1 MFDELKKKLIAMK
14 NKKIAVIGA
23 GNMGGALMAGW
34 IRSGEIAP
42 ENITAVDLI
51 AEVLDQRRRE
61 LGVQVA
67 GDAREVVGHQ
77 DIVVLGVKPQ
87 FWKQTVVGFRDL
99 LHGDQVIISFMAGVR
114 IAALEAELGSLPV
127 IRAMPNVLAQVGA
140 AGSGICAGA
149 HVGEDH
155 LSLALS
161 LFNAVGAA
169 VVVSESQMDAVTGLA
184 GSGPAY
190 VYAVIDA
197 LADGGV
203 RSGLSKDMALTLATQ
218 TVLGAARM
226 VAESG
231 DHPAILKDQ
240 VTSAGGTTIAGLHAL
255 EQGGLRAALMDAVLA
270 ATERSSVL
278 GE

>member
-1 MFDELKKKLIAMK
+1 MFDEVKKKLIAMI
-14 NKKIAVIGA
+14 NKRITVIGA

-51 AEVLDQRRRE
+51 AEVLDQRKRE
-61 LGVQVA
+61 LGVHIA
-67 GDAREVVGHQ
+67 ADAREVVGHQ

-87 FWKQTVVGFRDL
+87 FWKQTVEGFRDL
-99 LHGDQVIISFMAGVR
+99 LHCDQVIISFMAGVR

-218 TVLGAARM
+218 TVLGAARR

-270 ATERSSVL
+270 ATERSSAL

>member
-1 MFDELKKKLIAMK
+1 MFDEEKKLIAMK

-23 GNMGGALMAGW
+23 GNMGRALMAGW
-34 IRSGEIAP
+34 IRSGQIAP
-42 ENITAVDLI
+42 ENITAVDLV

-61 LGVQVA
+61 LGVHVA
-67 GDAREVVGHQ
+67 ADAREVVGHQ

-127 IRAMPNVLAQVGA
+127 VRVMPNILAQVGA
-140 AGSGICAGA
+140 AGSGVCAGT
-149 HVGEDH
+149 HVSEDH
-155 LSLALS
+155 MSLVMS

-190 VYAVIDA
+190 VYAIIDA

-203 RSGLSKDMALTLATQ
+203 RSGLSKDMALTLAAQ

-231 DHPAILKDQ
+231 EHPAILKDQ

-270 ATERSSVL
+270 ATERSSGL

>member
-1 MFDELKKKLIAMK
+1 MI

-51 AEVLDQRRRE
+51 AEVLDQRKRE
-61 LGVQVA
+61 LGVHVA
-67 GDAREVVGHQ
+67 ADAREVVGHQ

-87 FWKQTVVGFRDL
+87 FWKQTIEGFRDL
-99 LHGDQVIISFMAGVR
+99 LRGDQVIISFMAGVR

-140 AGSGICAGA
+140 AGSGVCGGA
-149 HVGEDH
+149 HVGEEQ
-155 LSLALS
+155 LNLALS

-231 DHPAILKDQ
+231 EHPAILKDQ

-270 ATERSSVL
+270 ATERSSAL
-278 GE
+278 GR

>member
-1 MFDELKKKLIAMK
+1 MFDEVKKKLIAMK

-114 IAALEAELGSLPV
+114 IAALEAELGSLPI